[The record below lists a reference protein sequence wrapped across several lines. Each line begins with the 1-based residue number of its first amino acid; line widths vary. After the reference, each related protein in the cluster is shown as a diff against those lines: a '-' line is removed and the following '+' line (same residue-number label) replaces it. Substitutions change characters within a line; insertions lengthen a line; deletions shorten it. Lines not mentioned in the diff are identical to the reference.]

1 MLMLAWQG
9 RRLAAQRRRTGTTPA
24 RDPLILCPRAA
35 RSDASFAAAGDA
47 SAWRAW
53 VPGGVGAAG
62 GFSAGTGLAGELGG
76 DTGGLG
82 GPVAPYSCAPASG
95 ALPAKRPWPSMSA
108 PGEVVAPPGSMAG
121 GPGLR
126 WKSPLEGDTNAGS
139 ALRSVDAQ
147 PPVVTTL
154 SR

>member
-9 RRLAAQRRRTGTTPA
+9 RRLAAQRRRRCSTPA
-24 RDPLILCPRAA
+24 VDTLILCPRAA

-76 DTGGLG
+76 DTGG
-82 GPVAPYSCAPASG
+82 V
-95 ALPAKRPWPSMSA
+95 
-108 PGEVVAPPGSMAG
+108 G
-121 GPGLR
+121 GPGAPYPR
-126 WKSPLEGDTNAGS
+126 
-139 ALRSVDAQ
+139 
-147 PPVVTTL
+147 PPPPGAPPAERPGAAVGGPRGVVGAP
-154 SR
+154 RA